1 MVVNM
6 SFQKLVS
13 SALCLIAVLGIVCAD
28 EAMAQVQFPLQISAD
43 GRYLEDQ
50 NGEPFLINGDTSWS
64 LMVKLSKPEAD
75 LYLEDRRSRGFN
87 AIVTELIENEFG
99 GPANRDGELPFL
111 APNDFGQPNENY
123 FQHADWVITKAAEKG
138 LLVILTPAYLGAECG
153 SQGWCQEMQAS
164 TPTELRGFGNYVGN
178 RYRNFHN
185 VIWMQGGDADATS
198 HGADDEVEHIVDGI
212 LEVDESKLHTAHCA
226 RQSSALDCYDEPWLN
241 VNTTYSDC
249 EQAAS
254 RTRTDFER
262 PRLMPFFFLEGRYE
276 GEGASAVCLRA
287 QAYRSV
293 LGGST
298 GHFFGNS
305 PIWLFGNNWQSAL
318 GLVGSRSMTHYSA
331 LFRSRRWHL
340 MDPDYDAA
348 VVAGDR
354 GSVGDTD
361 YVAAAVASDGS
372 SIIVYLPALRT
383 ISVNLT
389 AISGP
394 QARSWWF
401 DPATGLAQLIGE
413 SSTNATVNFTPPGAG
428 DWLLVIDNAALG
440 LPAPG
445 TVGPP
450 APPTEP
456 PKKSG
461 GGTTSPEL
469 LVIML
474 AMAGLRFRR
483 KSLRRY

>member
-1 MVVNM
+1 
-6 SFQKLVS
+6 
-13 SALCLIAVLGIVCAD
+13 
-28 EAMAQVQFPLQISAD
+28 
-43 GRYLEDQ
+43 
-50 NGEPFLINGDTSWS
+50 
-64 LMVKLSKPEAD
+64 
-75 LYLEDRRSRGFN
+75 
-87 AIVTELIENEFG
+87 
-99 GPANRDGELPFL
+99 
-111 APNDFGQPNENY
+111 
-123 FQHADWVITKAAEKG
+123 
-138 LLVILTPAYLGAECG
+138 
-153 SQGWCQEMQAS
+153 
-164 TPTELRGFGNYVGN
+164 
-178 RYRNFHN
+178 
-185 VIWMQGGDADATS
+185 
-198 HGADDEVEHIVDGI
+198 
-212 LEVDESKLHTAHCA
+212 
-226 RQSSALDCYDEPWLN
+226 
-241 VNTTYSDC
+241 
-249 EQAAS
+249 
-254 RTRTDFER
+254 
-262 PRLMPFFFLEGRYE
+262 
-276 GEGASAVCLRA
+276 
-287 QAYRSV
+287 
-293 LGGST
+293 
-298 GHFFGNS
+298 
-305 PIWLFGNNWQSAL
+305 
-318 GLVGSRSMTHYSA
+318 
-331 LFRSRRWHL
+331 